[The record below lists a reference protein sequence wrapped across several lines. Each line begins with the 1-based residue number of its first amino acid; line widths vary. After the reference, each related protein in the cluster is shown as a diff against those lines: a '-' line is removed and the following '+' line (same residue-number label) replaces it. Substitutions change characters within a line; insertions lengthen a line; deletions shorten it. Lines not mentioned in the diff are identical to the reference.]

1 MWDYWY
7 KLLAFYIYNKQ
18 NNYNIKVKKWRH
30 VLESTKR
37 ASVSQIWSKTQP
49 IAMRYDNDV
58 SDSLKADKS
67 KR

>member
-1 MWDYWY
+1 M
-7 KLLAFYIYNKQ
+7 
-18 NNYNIKVKKWRH
+18 
-30 VLESTKR
+30 LESMKY

>member
-7 KLLAFYIYNKQ
+7 KLFAFYIYNKQ
-18 NNYNIKVKKWRH
+18 NNYNIKGKK
-30 VLESTKR
+30 VEMLESMKC
-37 ASVSQIWSKTQP
+37 ASVSQIWRKTQP
-49 IAMRYDNDV
+49 IAMRYDNDI